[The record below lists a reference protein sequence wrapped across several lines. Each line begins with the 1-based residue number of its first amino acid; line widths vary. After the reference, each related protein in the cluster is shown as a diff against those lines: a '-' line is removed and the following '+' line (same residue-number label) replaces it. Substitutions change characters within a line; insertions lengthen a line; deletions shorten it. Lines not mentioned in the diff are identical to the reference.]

1 VKRKKCSAT
10 AEVAEKICSPKH
22 FHHIPTS
29 IPTSTLYKFLV
40 VEFLLNDFIN
50 KEEKVREKVMKEF

>member
-22 FHHIPTS
+22 FHH